1 MTYADVPGQ
10 EKYKNHLRE
19 TLESGRIPH
28 AQIFEGSSGSGSLA
42 LAISYA
48 SELLK
53 INASIPED
61 TERKCNALVH
71 PDLHFIFPVATTSSV
86 KKHPVSDLFLEQ
98 WRSFVLEN
106 PFRDYF
112 DWLTYIGA
120 EKKQGQ
126 IGVDE
131 SQALLQKMS
140 LKAYEGG
147 YKVVIIW
154 CADRLNISASNK
166 LLKLVEEPPEKTVF
180 ILVTSSEERLISTI
194 RSRCQLL
201 TIPAL
206 DKTSSKSYL
215 KNKYSNKT
223 EAEIESA
230 INRGDGNINEAL
242 KLLKN
247 PDEDYEFEKWFITWV
262 RAAFRAKG
270 DASVIEQLID
280 WSDEIA
286 SKGRETQKEFLSYCS
301 QFFRQALMMNYGL
314 TSLNYLTTKTPGFDL
329 TKFSPFIHGANIEE
343 IHKELDKASYHI
355 ERNGNAK
362 LILLDTSIKL
372 TRLLHQKTE

>member
-1 MTYADVPGQ
+1 
-10 EKYKNHLRE
+10 LR
-19 TLESGRIPH
+19 SGRIPH

-42 LAISYA
+42 LAIAYA
-48 SELLK
+48 SDLLK
-53 INASIPED
+53 LNAPVPED
-61 TERKCNALVH
+61 TERKCNSLVH
-71 PDLHFIFPVATTSSV
+71 PDLHFVFPVATTSSV

-98 WRSFVLEN
+98 WRNFVLEN

-112 DWLTYIGA
+112 DWLNFIGA

-140 LKAYEGG
+140 LKSYEGG

-166 LLKLVEEPPEKTVF
+166 LLKLIEEPPKNTVF
-180 ILVTSSEERLISTI
+180 ILITSSEELLISTI

-201 TIPAL
+201 TIPSL
-206 DKTSSKSYL
+206 DKISSKEFL
-215 KNKYSNKT
+215 KNKYPDKT
-223 EAEIESA
+223 EQEIDVV
-230 INRGDGNINEAL
+230 INRGAGNINEAI
-242 KLLKN
+242 KLIEN
-247 PDEDYEFEKWFITWV
+247 PDEDYEFEKWFIVWV
-262 RAAFRAKG
+262 RAAFKAKG

-286 SKGRETQKEFLSYCS
+286 SKGREKQKEFLSYCS
-301 QFFRQALMMNYGL
+301 EFFRQALMMNYGL
-314 TSLNYLTTKTPGFDL
+314 NSLNYLTTKTPGFDL
-329 TKFSPFIHGANIEE
+329 TKFAPFIHGANIEE
-343 IHKELDKASYHI
+343 ISKELDKASYHI

-372 TRLLHQKTE
+372 TRLLHQKN